1 MFKLKQVLLFTVLGM
16 AISAYAQG
24 PNNSGTYY
32 KGADGFSGK
41 TLKTKLYQIIGK
53 LHTTD
58 YNGLWQTYKT
68 TDVRPDGKL
77 WDMYSKTTSYEV
89 GGSMQGTLFGRR
101 RRWLQP

>member
-77 WDMYSKTTSYEV
+77 WDMYSKTTS
-89 GGSMQGTLFGRR
+89 
-101 RRWLQP
+101 